1 MIRTENLTRAYGG
14 VTVVDSMNIEVGKG
28 EVCGFIGPNG
38 SGKTTTICMMV
49 GLVEPTGGRCFINDI
64 EVAKNPIKIKRMVG
78 YLPDGFG
85 FYGHM
90 SAAQNLKFFSK
101 LYSITDADAKIKS
114 LLDYVGLSD
123 VKKPVEAYS
132 KGMAQRLGLARAL
145 INDPQVI
152 FMDEPTNGLDPEGV
166 VQFRKVVKDQASMGK
181 TIFFSSHNLEEVHN
195 VCNSL
200 CIISKGKVIAKGTQ
214 DEVRKKM
221 RKEER
226 YNIIVKVAGTM
237 PKLDNP
243 DIISAVYKDGMAA
256 IQARSD
262 IRDFI
267 IDEMAGSHLRI
278 EELRLDMES
287 LEDLFLET
295 VYRSG

>member
-1 MIRTENLTRAYGG
+1 LIKTENLTKIYNG
-14 VTVVDSMNIEVGKG
+14 VKAVDSISLEVGKG

-49 GLVEPTGGRCFINDI
+49 GLVEPTEGRCLINDI
-64 EVAKNPIKIKRMVG
+64 EVTKNPIGVKRTVG

-85 FYGHM
+85 FYGSM
-90 SAAQNLKFFSK
+90 TASQNLKFFSR
-101 LYSITDADAKIKS
+101 LYEIKDADAKIKG

-123 VKKPVEAYS
+123 VKKPVDAYS
-132 KGMAQRLGLARAL
+132 KGMLQRLGLARAL

-166 VQFRKVVKDQASMGK
+166 VQFRKVVKDQASLGK
-181 TIFFSSHNLEEVHN
+181 TVFFSSHNLDEVHH
-195 VCNSL
+195 VCNTL
-200 CIISKGKVIAKGTQ
+200 CIISKGKVIAQGTQ
-214 DEVRKKM
+214 EEVRKKM

-226 YNIIVKVAGTM
+226 YNIVVKVRGAM
-237 PKLDNP
+237 PKLSNP
-243 DIISAVYKDGMAA
+243 DIVSAVYEDGRAT
-256 IQARSD
+256 IQAKSD
-262 IRDFI
+262 IRDYI
-267 IDEMAGSHLRI
+267 LEEISRERLPIQELRI
-278 EELRLDMES
+278 DVES

>member
-1 MIRTENLTRAYGG
+1 MNSMIRTENLTRAYGG

-101 LYSITDADAKIKS
+101 LYNITDADAKIKS

-132 KGMAQRLGLARAL
+132 KGMAQRLGLARA
-145 INDPQVI
+145 
-152 FMDEPTNGLDPEGV
+152 
-166 VQFRKVVKDQASMGK
+166 RKRPAGHFHGRADQWALPRG
-181 TIFFSSHNLEEVHN
+181 
-195 VCNSL
+195 
-200 CIISKGKVIAKGTQ
+200 G
-214 DEVRKKM
+214 R
-221 RKEER
+221 
-226 YNIIVKVAGTM
+226 
-237 PKLDNP
+237 P
-243 DIISAVYKDGMAA
+243 
-256 IQARSD
+256 IQESRQ
-262 IRDFI
+262 
-267 IDEMAGSHLRI
+267 GSGFH
-278 EELRLDMES
+278 
-287 LEDLFLET
+287 
-295 VYRSG
+295 G

>member
-1 MIRTENLTRAYGG
+1 MPMRR
-14 VTVVDSMNIEVGKG
+14 
-28 EVCGFIGPNG
+28 
-38 SGKTTTICMMV
+38 
-49 GLVEPTGGRCFINDI
+49 
-64 EVAKNPIKIKRMVG
+64 
-78 YLPDGFG
+78 
-85 FYGHM
+85 
-90 SAAQNLKFFSK
+90 SK
-101 LYSITDADAKIKS
+101 AFWITSD
-114 LLDYVGLSD
+114 LSD

-243 DIISAVYKDGMAA
+243 DIVSAVYKDGMAA

-267 IDEMAGSHLRI
+267 IDEMAGKHLRI

>member
-1 MIRTENLTRAYGG
+1 MIRTENLTRAYGD
-14 VTVVDSMNIEVGKG
+14 VNVVDSMNIEVGKG

-64 EVAKNPIKIKRMVG
+64 EVAKNPIKIKRMAG

-90 SAAQNLKFFSK
+90 TAAQNLKFFSK
-101 LYSITDADAKIKS
+101 LYNITDADAKIKS

-123 VKKPVEAYS
+123 VKKPVDAYS

-152 FMDEPTNGLDPEGV
+152 FMDEPTNGLDPEGI

-200 CIISKGKVIAKGTQ
+200 CIISKGKIIAKGTQ

-226 YNIIVKVAGTM
+226 YNIVVKVAGAM

-243 DIISAVYKDGMAA
+243 DIINAVYEDGRAT

-267 IDEMAGSHLRI
+267 IDEMSRNRLRVR
-278 EELRLDMES
+278 ELRLDMES